1 MKHRHILVAIHAL
14 EDKKSQINEQISYYA
29 KFHDYH
35 NTESREV
42 CRLRKAE
49 VEEALNE
56 FKALLPAPIAKVNA
70 CLASAAPADPIPSPE
85 SPPHFSPETAQT
97 IRDALG
103 LYVKSAELCYPAVES
118 LVDASPFFGPKAESK
133 TLQKAKDLLT
143 SARRALDEFNAAFPE
158 EVRK

>member
-14 EDKKSQINEQISYYA
+14 EFQKSQISEQISYYA

-70 CLASAAPADPIPSPE
+70 CLASAE
-85 SPPHFSPETAQT
+85 STPHFSPETAQT
-97 IRDALG
+97 IRDALD

-118 LVDASPFFGPKAESK
+118 LVDASPFFGPKAGSK

-143 SARRALDEFNAAFPE
+143 SARRAVDEFNAAYPE
-158 EVRK
+158 KSEKK